1 MVNSPNPY
9 RESGIESSNVQRL
22 STEQVK
28 ELTKMIYREPVM
40 IRKNE
45 SVLTV
50 KEPYLENMLE
60 YAGYRKL
67 RDNTYIRQNQLIS
80 SFPEGSKLAE
90 DKFTAVYSGF
100 NKDEKIIVNGDITGN
115 LESTLTDIDIME
127 EILAETVS
135 YTQKNNTVIGVLS
148 GTGMGIVVCLESAAS
163 SQIALG
169 MFGVLCPFF
178 GAALYTV
185 SRRIKHDDAIG
196 DIAHKL
202 SENAAMYLFGATALR
217 YIRLESSEVQDAR
230 KSLYYYEKLNS
241 AGINL
246 TPDSFCTLE
255 NTVTWYFCNGYIED
269 LKICLRKKFS
279 DAQIE
284 TIIDVFGGR
293 K

>member
-1 MVNSPNPY
+1 
-9 RESGIESSNVQRL
+9 
-22 STEQVK
+22 
-28 ELTKMIYREPVM
+28 MIYREPAA

-80 SFPEGSKLAE
+80 SFPSGSKLAE
-90 DKFTAVYSGF
+90 DKFTAVYHGF
-100 NKDEKIIVNGDITGN
+100 NKDEKIIVNGKIKGN
-115 LESTLTDIDIME
+115 LENALNDVDILG
-127 EILAETVS
+127 EILAESIS
-135 YTQKNNTVIGVLS
+135 YTKKSDTVIGALS
-148 GTGMGIVVCLESAAS
+148 GTCMGIIIGIESLIS

-169 MFGVLCPFF
+169 IFGLACPFY
-178 GAALYTV
+178 GAAV
-185 SRRIKHDDAIG
+185 SVMIGRIKHEEI
-196 DIAHKL
+196 IKSTAHEF

-217 YIRLESSEVQDAR
+217 YIRLDASEVQDAKR
-230 KSLYYYEKLNS
+230 KLYYYNKLTS
-241 AGINL
+241 EGINI
-246 TPDSFCTLE
+246 TPDSFCSLE
-255 NTVTWYFCNGYIED
+255 NTVTWYFCNGYIDD
-269 LKICLRKKFS
+269 LKICLRREFD